1 MSRILLSNLSTYH
14 FLSYFWTFKTK
25 AKVPELAVAE
35 RSRSIEGPIQLSILL
50 YHA

>member
-1 MSRILLSNLSTYH
+1 MSSFLFSNLSTYH

-25 AKVPELAVAE
+25 VKVPELV
-35 RSRSIEGPIQLSILL
+35 EGPIQLSILL